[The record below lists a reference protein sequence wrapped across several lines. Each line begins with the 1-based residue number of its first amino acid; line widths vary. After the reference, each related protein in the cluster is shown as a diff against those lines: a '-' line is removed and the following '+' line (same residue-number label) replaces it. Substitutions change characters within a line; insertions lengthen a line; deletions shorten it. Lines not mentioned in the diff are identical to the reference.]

1 MGIDIAVDLGG
12 FTENA
17 RTKIFALRAGPIQM
31 SYIGYLGT
39 MGAPYM
45 DYLLADATII
55 PTDDQQSYSEKIIYL
70 PSYQVN
76 ASQRPIVERTLT
88 REELGLPPSG
98 FVFSCFNANYKITP
112 ATFTMWMRILLRVE
126 GSSLFLYAGNDL
138 AERNLIKEAERR
150 GVNSRRIVFGKYLAQ
165 EDYLARFRAMDLF
178 LDTLPYN
185 AGTTASDALWA
196 GLPVLTCTGHAF
208 AGRVAASLLIAID
221 VPELITATPSQYE
234 DLAVRLA
241 TNPDQL
247 AQIREKLAHNR
258 FVAPLFDT
266 VRFTKNLESAY
277 TKIYERYHANLPP
290 EHVYCQS

>member
-1 MGIDIAVDLGG
+1 
-12 FTENA
+12 
-17 RTKIFALRAGPIQM
+17 M

-55 PTDDQQSYSEKIIYL
+55 LADDQQSYSEKIVYL

-76 ASQRPIVERTLT
+76 DSKRPIVERTLT
-88 REELGLPPSG
+88 REELGLPPAG

-112 ATFTMWMRILLRVE
+112 ATFTMWMRILQRVE

-165 EDYLARFRAMDLF
+165 EDYLVRFRAMDLF

-247 AQIREKLAHNR
+247 AQIREKLVHNR
-258 FVAPLFDT
+258 FVTPLFDT

-277 TKIYERYHANLPP
+277 AKIYERYHANLPP